1 MLTTYVD
8 SRLEQWALWRARRED
23 SGIGFPKQSAFAKE
37 AGSGSFGAWTP
48 AMNDEAAE
56 IDQCVVALIEVR
68 REAIMQMYCRTS
80 TLQQKYKECFCCER
94 TFFNRLKM
102 GKIDILGFLNDLAAD
117 VPLPNRSKLQKTA

>member
-8 SRLEQWALWRARRED
+8 ERLEEWAYWRARKED
-23 SGIGFPKQSAFAKE
+23 SGIGWPKKSPFVRE
-37 AGSGSFGAWTP
+37 RTGGGSGDWTP
-48 AMNDEAAE
+48 AMNDDANE

-102 GKIDILGFLNDLAAD
+102 AKIDILGYLNDLAAD
-117 VPLPNRSKLQKTA
+117 VPLPNRSKLKKSA